1 MLTACSGGGS
11 DAAPPA
17 PQQNQPK
24 QSAGSSDT
32 VSEAV
37 KGKDCEAYRDLSAQ
51 VEAATTEA
59 QGITVSSEAD
69 GQKVTELMTKVSDLT
84 EKANAAYAL
93 CYAKGQNQ

>member
-11 DAAPPA
+11 DSGSPA
-17 PQQNQPK
+17 PQPSQK
-24 QSAGSSDT
+24 AAGSSDT

-37 KGKDCEAYRDLSAQ
+37 KGKDCETYRDLSAQ
-51 VEAATTEA
+51 VEAATTAA
-59 QGITVSSEAD
+59 QAITVSSEED

-93 CYAKGQNQ
+93 CYAKGQDQ